1 MFPQRDG
8 DPRLRQLRDEWEGD
22 AVYGISPVLAALSA
36 GRRQAFAL
44 YIQEG
49 ALKTGEANDTCTAFH
64 MIYWFL
70 QDTSPYSRVCVQVSS
85 CKALTDVIL

>member
-1 MFPQRDG
+1 MYQQGPIYGQQPAMYPQREG

-49 ALKTGEANDTCTAFH
+49 ALNQGH
-64 MIYWFL
+64 
-70 QDTSPYSRVCVQVSS
+70 Q
-85 CKALTDVIL
+85 